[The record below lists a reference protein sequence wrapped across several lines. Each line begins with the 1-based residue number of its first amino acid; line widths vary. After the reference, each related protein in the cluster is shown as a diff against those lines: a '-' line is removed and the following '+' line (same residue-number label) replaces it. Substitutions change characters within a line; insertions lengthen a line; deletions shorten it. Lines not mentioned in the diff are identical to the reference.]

1 MGHGTRCCKLGRTAA
16 VHELP
21 IGDERSRLDE
31 QLRGRWL
38 GAEGY
43 PETSL
48 RDLTDWFNRQVMR
61 TQYIEQGRNTLDAH
75 LRSDYAV
82 LTDPD
87 HEEYHALLSDLD
99 ADGID
104 GEDLRSDF
112 VSVSTLYRHL
122 TECIGAEKDDERR
135 DPRAIADDKIA
146 HVRDTA
152 RMYLSDVLSAWE
164 SRGVVES
171 ATEAD
176 LAVGIYLE
184 CPVCSRQA
192 AIEVVRQR
200 GYVCETHMT
209 ERSQAEEPT
218 EN

>member
-1 MGHGTRCCKLGRTAA
+1 MRHETRCCKLGRTAA
-16 VHELP
+16 THELP
-21 IGDERSRLDE
+21 IGDEQNGLEE

-38 GAEGY
+38 GVEGY

-61 TQYIEQGRNTLDAH
+61 TRYIEQGRNTLDAH
-75 LRSDYAV
+75 LRSDHAV

-87 HEEYHALLSDLD
+87 HEEYHALLSDLGT
-99 ADGID
+99 DGID

-122 TECIGAEKDDERR
+122 TECIGAQKHDDHR
-135 DPRAIADDKIA
+135 DPRAVADDKIA

-152 RMYLSDVLSAWE
+152 QMYLSDVLSAWE
-164 SRGVVES
+164 SRGVVKS
-171 ATEAD
+171 ATEAS
-176 LAVGIYLE
+176 LTVEIYLE

-209 ERSQAEEPT
+209 ERSHPEETT